1 MLIEHDPNAKPRA
14 VIARGSTQTIRVSS
28 NAMNITRLAFNKKQE
43 PELGEQA
50 IVRLEIPVADAG
62 LLREVLRIAFHE
74 AWRCSDP
81 TIFDGTGALQC
92 AITKLHKS
100 IDQQLGPAEGETR

>member
-1 MLIEHDPNAKPRA
+1 MFNLSHPKTNKEKQPALSERA
-14 VIARGSTQTIRVSS
+14 
-28 NAMNITRLAFNKKQE
+28 
-43 PELGEQA
+43 A
-50 IVRLEIPVADAG
+50 IHLEIPFADAG

-100 IDQQLGPAEGETR
+100 IDQQLGQEKGGQQ

>member
-1 MLIEHDPNAKPRA
+1 MLSLSKPK
-14 VIARGSTQTIRVSS
+14 S
-28 NAMNITRLAFNKKQE
+28 NKKQQ
-43 PELGEQA
+43 PELGERLT
-50 IVRLEIPVADAG
+50 IHLEIPVADAG

-92 AITKLHKS
+92 AITKLHQS